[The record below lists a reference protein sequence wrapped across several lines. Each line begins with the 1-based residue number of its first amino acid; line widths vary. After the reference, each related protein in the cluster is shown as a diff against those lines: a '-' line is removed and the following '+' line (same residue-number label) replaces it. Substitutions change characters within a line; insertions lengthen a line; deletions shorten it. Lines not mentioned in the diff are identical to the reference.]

1 MSAETVGMAFP
12 AIVTLEDLAAMNA
25 ADRFGHRYELS
36 PEGALSVMPP
46 PDSEHAAIASRL
58 FAWLLLAGWPADQIL
73 QAVGVRIPGPDGDGG
88 RIPDLTLWAAPQPR
102 SVWLP
107 LTDVLLAVE
116 IVSPGS
122 AATDEVVKVR
132 EYAAAGIPR
141 YWMVERDTAQTVT
154 LHALGADG
162 TYEVAAKMP
171 LAWLLQTAPADHN
184 LGASPSGSSTPAS

>member
-1 MSAETVGMAFP
+1 MTGMSVEAYGKLP
-12 AIVTLEDLAAMNA
+12 AVITLDDLAAMNV
-25 ADRFGHRYELS
+25 ADQHGHRFELS

-58 FAWLLLAGWPADQIL
+58 FAWLILAGWPADQLL
-73 QAVGVRIPGPDGDGG
+73 QAVGVKIAGPDGLGG
-88 RIPDLTLWAAPQPR
+88 RIPDLTVWSGPQPR

-107 LTDVLLAVE
+107 ITDLLLVVE

-122 AATDEVVKVR
+122 AVIDQVVKLR
-132 EYAAAGIPR
+132 EYGRAGIPR
-141 YWMVERDTAQTVT
+141 YWLIDRDAAQTVT
-154 LHALGADG
+154 LHVLGADK

-184 LGASPSGSSTPAS
+184 IGG